1 MKYLQAWLF
10 YALFGM
16 ATVLVAILVML
27 ARIFGRDVA
36 WKVGHLWGFIGN
48 ALLFLICGIR
58 VHIEGKEHIPDQPC
72 VYAVK
77 HQSTWETT
85 TLPTV
90 LPPFNWVLKK
100 ELLYIPVFGWALYVL
115 GVIAINR
122 SSTREALKQVN
133 EKGTAQIRAGRSVV
147 IFPEGTRT
155 EVGKAGKYQP
165 GVVLLA
171 KKAATMI
178 VPIAHNAGLCWP
190 KGTIIKHA
198 GTITLRILPPISAE
212 DVQNKTRS
220 DLLAEIEESIE
231 SNCRDLG
238 A

>member
-10 YALFGM
+10 YGLFSI
-16 ATVLVAILVML
+16 ATVVIALMVIV
-27 ARIFGRDVA
+27 ARIFGREAA
-36 WKVGHLWGFIGN
+36 WKVGHLWGMIGN

-58 VHIEGKEHIPDQPC
+58 VRIEGKENIPNEAC
-72 VYAVK
+72 VYAAK

-90 LPPFNWVLKK
+90 LPSFTWILKK
-100 ELLYIPVFGWALYVL
+100 ELMYIPIFGWGLYAL
-115 GVIAINR
+115 GVIAIDR
-122 SSTREALKQVN
+122 SSAREALKQVN
-133 EKGTAQIRAGRSVV
+133 EKGVKHIKAGRSVV
-147 IFPEGTRT
+147 IFPEGTRAA
-155 EVGKAGKYQP
+155 VGEKGKYQP

-171 KKAATMI
+171 KKAKTMI

-198 GTITLRILPPISAE
+198 GTITLRILPPISAQ
-212 DVQNKTRS
+212 DVQEKKRN
-220 DLLAEIEESIE
+220 DLLAEIEETIE